1 MPLNSKNTKVSDNIL
16 VLCSNRIKS
25 LLSKVKIKQ
34 YQQLQFK
41 KFRQK
46 YGLFVVEGLKSVNE
60 LIQTRWPIESIVC
73 STSFKGKIESIDSLD
88 LFLVKPKEFETI
100 SQQKNPQGILAIAQ
114 FHKLNLEETP
124 WQIALENIN
133 NPGNLGTIIRIAD
146 WYGINTIYCSQDTV
160 DLYNSK
166 VIQSSMGSFL
176 RVQLKY
182 GKLPETLNQKDIYAT
197 KLNGKNIRTLPKMDR
212 GVLLIGNEANGISK
226 PLSESLAH
234 TPITIPGNIQ
244 TESLNAAMATAICC
258 ERLLG

>member
-1 MPLNSKNTKVSDNIL
+1 MSDNIL
-16 VLCSNRIKS
+16 VLCSNSIKS

-46 YGLFVVEGLKSVNE
+46 YGLFLVEGLKSVNE

-73 STSFKGKIESIDSLD
+73 STSFKGKIESNDTLD

-182 GKLPETLNQKDIYAT
+182 GKLSETLNQKDIYAT

-226 PLSESLAH
+226 TLSESLAH

-258 ERLLG
+258 ERLLGS

>member
-1 MPLNSKNTKVSDNIL
+1 VSDNIL
-16 VLCSNRIKS
+16 VLCSNSIKS

-46 YGLFVVEGLKSVNE
+46 YGLFLVEGLKSVNE

-73 STSFKGKIESIDSLD
+73 STSFKGKIESNDSLD

-100 SQQKNPQGILAIAQ
+100 SLQKNPQGILAIAQ
-114 FHKLNLEETP
+114 FHKLNLKETP

-182 GKLPETLNQKDIYAT
+182 GKLSETLNQKDIYAT
-197 KLNGKNIRTLPKMDR
+197 KLSGKNIRTLPKMDR

-226 PLSESLAH
+226 PLSESLAQ

>member
-1 MPLNSKNTKVSDNIL
+1 MSDNIL
-16 VLCSNRIKS
+16 VLCSNSIKS

-46 YGLFVVEGLKSVNE
+46 YGLFLVEGLKSVNE

-73 STSFKGKIESIDSLD
+73 STSFKGKIESNDTLD

-182 GKLPETLNQKDIYAT
+182 GKLSETLNQKDIYAT

-212 GVLLIGNEANGISK
+212 GVLLIGNEANGITK

-258 ERLLG
+258 ERLLGS

>member
-1 MPLNSKNTKVSDNIL
+1 M
-16 VLCSNRIKS
+16 
-25 LLSKVKIKQ
+25 LSKVKIKQ

-46 YGLFVVEGLKSVNE
+46 YGLFLVEGLKSVNE

-73 STSFKGKIESIDSLD
+73 STSFKGKIESNDTLD

-182 GKLPETLNQKDIYAT
+182 GKLSETLNQKDIYAT

-258 ERLLG
+258 ERLLGS

>member
-1 MPLNSKNTKVSDNIL
+1 VSDNIL
-16 VLCSNRIKS
+16 ALCSNNIKS

-46 YGLFVVEGLKSVNE
+46 YGLFLVEGLKSVNE

-73 STSFKGKIESIDSLD
+73 STSFKGKIESSDSLD

-114 FHKLNLEETP
+114 FHELNLAETA
-124 WQIALENIN
+124 WQIALDNIN

-146 WYGINTIYCSQDTV
+146 WYGINTIYCSKDTV

-182 GKLPETLNQKDIYAT
+182 GNLSETLNQKHIYAT
-197 KLNGKNIRTLPKMDR
+197 MLNGKNIRTLPKMDR

-234 TPITIPGNIQ
+234 IPITIPGNIQ

>member
-1 MPLNSKNTKVSDNIL
+1 MSDNIL
-16 VLCSNRIKS
+16 VLCSNSIKS

-46 YGLFVVEGLKSVNE
+46 YGLFLVEGLKSVNE

-73 STSFKGKIESIDSLD
+73 STSFKGKIESNDTLD

-182 GKLPETLNQKDIYAT
+182 GKLSETLNQKDIYAT

-212 GVLLIGNEANGISK
+212 GVLLIGNEANGITK

-258 ERLLG
+258 ERLLGW

>member
-1 MPLNSKNTKVSDNIL
+1 MSDNIL
-16 VLCSNRIKS
+16 VLCSNSIKS

-46 YGLFVVEGLKSVNE
+46 YGLFLVEGLKSVNE

-73 STSFKGKIESIDSLD
+73 STSFKGKIESNDTLD

-182 GKLPETLNQKDIYAT
+182 GKLSETLNQKDIYAT

-226 PLSESLAH
+226 TLSESLAH

>member
-73 STSFKGKIESIDSLD
+73 STSFKGKIESNDSLD

-100 SQQKNPQGILAIAQ
+100 SLQKNPQGILAIAQ

-182 GKLPETLNQKDIYAT
+182 GKLSETLNQKDIYAT
-197 KLNGKNIRTLPKMDR
+197 KLSGKNIRTLPKMDR

>member
-1 MPLNSKNTKVSDNIL
+1 MSYNIL
-16 VLCSNRIKS
+16 VLCSNSIKS

-46 YGLFVVEGLKSVNE
+46 YGLFLVEGLKSVNE

-73 STSFKGKIESIDSLD
+73 STSFKGKIESNDSLD

-100 SQQKNPQGILAIAQ
+100 SQQKNPQGILAIAK

-182 GKLPETLNQKDIYAT
+182 GKLSETLNQKDIYAT

-226 PLSESLAH
+226 TLSESLAH

>member
-1 MPLNSKNTKVSDNIL
+1 MSDNIL

-60 LIQTRWPIESIVC
+60 LIQSRWPIESIIC
-73 STSFKGKIESIDSLD
+73 STSFEGKIESNDTID

-114 FHKLNLEETP
+114 FHELNLTETP
-124 WQIALENIN
+124 WQIALDNIN

-182 GKLPETLNQKDIYAT
+182 GNLTETLNQKEVYAT
-197 KLNGKNIRTLPKMDR
+197 MLDGKNIRTLPNIKS
-212 GVLLIGNEANGISK
+212 GVLLIGNEANGIS
-226 PLSESLAH
+226 ESLTNSLTH
-234 TPITIPGNIQ
+234 IPITIPGNIQ

-258 ERLLG
+258 ERLMG

>member
-1 MPLNSKNTKVSDNIL
+1 VSDNIL
-16 VLCSNRIKS
+16 VLCSISINS

-34 YQQLQFK
+34 YQQLQSK

-46 YGLFVVEGLKSVNE
+46 YGLFMVEGLKSVNE
-60 LIQTRWPIESIVC
+60 LIQSKWPIESIIC
-73 STSFKGKIESIDSLD
+73 SNDFEGDIKSSNSID
-88 LFLVKPKEFETI
+88 LFLVKPKEFESI

-114 FHKLNLEETP
+114 FHKLNLIETS
-124 WQIALENIN
+124 WQIALDGIN

-146 WYGINTIYCSQDTV
+146 WYGINTIYCSQNTV
-160 DLYNSK
+160 DLYNPK

-176 RVQLKY
+176 RVQLKHSDLTESLKHKDVY
-182 GKLPETLNQKDIYAT
+182 ATLLNGENIRKLPTINK
-197 KLNGKNIRTLPKMDR
+197 

-226 PLSESLAH
+226 SLTDKLDH

>member
-1 MPLNSKNTKVSDNIL
+1 MSDNIL
-16 VLCSNRIKS
+16 VLCSNSIKS

-46 YGLFVVEGLKSVNE
+46 YGLFLVEGLKSVNE

-73 STSFKGKIESIDSLD
+73 STNFKGKIESNDSLD

-100 SQQKNPQGILAIAQ
+100 SLQKNPQGILAIAQ
-114 FHKLNLEETP
+114 FHKLNLKETP

-182 GKLPETLNQKDIYAT
+182 GKLSETLNQKDIYAT
-197 KLNGKNIRTLPKMDR
+197 KLSGKNIRTLPKMDR

>member
-1 MPLNSKNTKVSDNIL
+1 MSDNIL
-16 VLCSNRIKS
+16 VLCSNSIKS

-46 YGLFVVEGLKSVNE
+46 YGLFLVEGLKSVNE

-73 STSFKGKIESIDSLD
+73 STSFKGKIESNDTLD

-182 GKLPETLNQKDIYAT
+182 GKLSETLNQKDIYAT

-258 ERLLG
+258 ERLLGW

>member
-1 MPLNSKNTKVSDNIL
+1 VSDNIL

-34 YQQLQFK
+34 YQQLQLK

-60 LIQTRWPIESIVC
+60 LIQSKWPIESIVC
-73 STSFKGKIESIDSLD
+73 STSFEGKIESSDSID

-100 SQQKNPQGILAIAQ
+100 SKQKTPQGILAIAQ
-114 FHKLNLEETP
+114 FHQLNLEETP
-124 WQIALENIN
+124 WQIALDNIN

-182 GKLPETLNQKDIYAT
+182 GNLTETLNQKEVYAT
-197 KLNGKNIRTLPKMDR
+197 MLDGKNIRTLPNIKS
-212 GVLLIGNEANGISK
+212 GVLLIGNEANGIS
-226 PLSESLAH
+226 ESLTESLTH

-258 ERLLG
+258 ERLMG

>member
-1 MPLNSKNTKVSDNIL
+1 MSDNIL
-16 VLCSNRIKS
+16 VLCSNSIKS

-46 YGLFVVEGLKSVNE
+46 YGLFLVEGLKSVNE

-73 STSFKGKIESIDSLD
+73 STSFKGKIESNDTLD

-182 GKLPETLNQKDIYAT
+182 GKLSETLNQKDIYAT

-226 PLSESLAH
+226 PLSESLTH

-258 ERLLG
+258 ERLLGS

>member
-73 STSFKGKIESIDSLD
+73 STSFKGKIESNDSLD
-88 LFLVKPKEFETI
+88 LFLVKPKEFEKI

-176 RVQLKY
+176 RVQLIY
-182 GKLPETLNQKDIYAT
+182 GKLSETLNQKDIYAT

-226 PLSESLAH
+226 PLSETLAH

>member
-1 MPLNSKNTKVSDNIL
+1 MSDNIL
-16 VLCSNRIKS
+16 VLCSNSIKS

-46 YGLFVVEGLKSVNE
+46 YGLFLVEGLKSVNE

-73 STSFKGKIESIDSLD
+73 STSFKGKIESNDSLD

-176 RVQLKY
+176 MVQLKY
-182 GKLPETLNQKDIYAT
+182 GKLSETLNQKDIYAT

-226 PLSESLAH
+226 PLSESLTH

>member
-1 MPLNSKNTKVSDNIL
+1 MSDNIL
-16 VLCSNRIKS
+16 VLCSNSIKS

-46 YGLFVVEGLKSVNE
+46 YGLFLVEGLKSVNE

-73 STSFKGKIESIDSLD
+73 STSFKGKIESNDTLD

-182 GKLPETLNQKDIYAT
+182 GKLSETLNQKDIYAT

-258 ERLLG
+258 ERLLGS

>member
-1 MPLNSKNTKVSDNIL
+1 M
-16 VLCSNRIKS
+16 
-25 LLSKVKIKQ
+25 LSKVKIKQ

-46 YGLFVVEGLKSVNE
+46 YGLFLVEGLKSVNE

-73 STSFKGKIESIDSLD
+73 STSFKGKIESNDTLD

-182 GKLPETLNQKDIYAT
+182 GKLSETLNQKDIYAT

-258 ERLLG
+258 ERLLGW

>member
-1 MPLNSKNTKVSDNIL
+1 MSDNIL
-16 VLCSNRIKS
+16 VLCSNSIKS

-46 YGLFVVEGLKSVNE
+46 YGLFLVEGLKSVNE

-73 STSFKGKIESIDSLD
+73 STNFKGKIESNDSLD

-114 FHKLNLEETP
+114 FHKLNLKETP

-182 GKLPETLNQKDIYAT
+182 GKLSETLNQKDIYAT
-197 KLNGKNIRTLPKMDR
+197 KLSGKNIRTLPKMDR
-212 GVLLIGNEANGISK
+212 GVLLIGNEANGITK

-258 ERLLG
+258 ERLLGW

>member
-1 MPLNSKNTKVSDNIL
+1 MSDNIL

-46 YGLFVVEGLKSVNE
+46 YGLFLVEGLKSVNE

-73 STSFKGKIESIDSLD
+73 STSFKGKIESNDTLD

-182 GKLPETLNQKDIYAT
+182 GKLSETLNQKDIYAT

-226 PLSESLAH
+226 TLSESLAH

>member
-1 MPLNSKNTKVSDNIL
+1 MSDNIL
-16 VLCSNRIKS
+16 ALCSNNIKS

-46 YGLFVVEGLKSVNE
+46 YGLFLVEGLKSVNE

-73 STSFKGKIESIDSLD
+73 STSFKGKIESSDSLD

-114 FHKLNLEETP
+114 FHELNLAETA
-124 WQIALENIN
+124 WQIALDNIN

-146 WYGINTIYCSQDTV
+146 WYGINTIYCSKDTV

-182 GKLPETLNQKDIYAT
+182 GNLSETLNQKHIYAT
-197 KLNGKNIRTLPKMDR
+197 MLNGKNIRTLPKMDR

-234 TPITIPGNIQ
+234 IPITIPGNIQ

>member
-1 MPLNSKNTKVSDNIL
+1 VSDNIL

-46 YGLFVVEGLKSVNE
+46 YGLFLVEGLKSVNE

-73 STSFKGKIESIDSLD
+73 STSFKGKIESNDTLD

-182 GKLPETLNQKDIYAT
+182 GKLSETLNQKDIYAT

-258 ERLLG
+258 ERLLGS

>member
-1 MPLNSKNTKVSDNIL
+1 MSDNIL

-46 YGLFVVEGLKSVNE
+46 YGLFLVEGLKSVNE

-73 STSFKGKIESIDSLD
+73 STSFKGKIESNDTLD

-182 GKLPETLNQKDIYAT
+182 GKLSETLNQKDIYAT

-258 ERLLG
+258 ERLLGS